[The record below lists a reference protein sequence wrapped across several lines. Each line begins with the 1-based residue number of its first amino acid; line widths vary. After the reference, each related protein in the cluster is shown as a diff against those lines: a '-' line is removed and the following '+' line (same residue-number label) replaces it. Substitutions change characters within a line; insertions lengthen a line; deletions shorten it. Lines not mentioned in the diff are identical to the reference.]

1 MRERSTHAD
10 DRAAYFEA
18 DVEFHSLLMSAGGNP
33 VFRSLTPAVIE
44 ALRGRSGL
52 GVDAEPV
59 RPAEVDLHLALAD
72 AIVAKDPD
80 AAEAAGHRLLE
91 GIEKRLHRT

>member
-18 DVEFHSLLMSAGGNP
+18 DVEFHSLLTSAGGNP

-59 RPAEVDLHLALAD
+59 RPAEVDLHLAVAG
-72 AIVAKDPD
+72 AI
-80 AAEAAGHRLLE
+80 GHRLLE